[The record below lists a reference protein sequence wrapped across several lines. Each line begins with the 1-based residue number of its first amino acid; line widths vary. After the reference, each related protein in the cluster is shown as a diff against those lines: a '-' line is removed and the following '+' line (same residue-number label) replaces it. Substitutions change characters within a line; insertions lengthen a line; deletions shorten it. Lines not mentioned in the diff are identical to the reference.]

1 MLYIYIYIYIK
12 IKVYV
17 NFFSG
22 FWRRV
27 TSHTISHSAGYLL
40 FLVTLDQ
47 LESSFKKKKKNPQG
61 SDEFFD
67 IKLNR
72 YLYKY

>member
-1 MLYIYIYIYIK
+1 MLI
-12 IKVYV
+12 
-17 NFFSG
+17 FFSG

-47 LESSFKKKKKNPQG
+47 LESSFKKKKKILKDQTN
-61 SDEFFD
+61 FLTLNLID
-67 IKLNR
+67 IYTNIT
-72 YLYKY
+72 YY